1 MQCCLVKEKAIPSPM
16 DWVLRLFEVVSRIF
30 PVRLLAVS
38 KKSEEDQHTVD
49 REAINQQA
57 ERLLTQHGDTVL
69 RMAYSYLHNMEDAE
83 EILQDT
89 LVQFLKA
96 APALESREHEKA
108 WFLHVAANLC
118 RNRLKY
124 NAIRQTD
131 ELADDLEAEERGD
144 LLFVWDAVKSL
155 PSKYREVVHLYY
167 YEGYRTA
174 EIARILEMK
183 EATVR
188 SNLAR
193 GREKLKS
200 VLKEA
205 YDFG

>member
-1 MQCCLVKEKAIPSPM
+1 MQYCLAGEGFMPFLVGV
-16 DWVLRLFEVVSRIF
+16 VLRLFDTLSAF
-30 PVRLLAVS
+30 FSARLLAVAES
-38 KKSEEDQHTVD
+38 VD
-49 REAINQQA
+49 EIQRAVSREVINQQA
-57 ERLLTQHGDTVL
+57 ERLLTNHGDAVL
-69 RMAYSYLHNMEDAE
+69 RMAYSYLHNMADAE

-96 APALESREHEKA
+96 APTLESREHEKA

-124 NAIRQTD
+124 NTIRQTD
-131 ELADDLEAEERGD
+131 ELADDLAAEGRSD

-155 PSKYREVVHLYY
+155 PEKYREVVHLYY
-167 YEGYRTA
+167 YEGYQTA
-174 EIARILEMK
+174 EIAKMLGMK
-183 EATVR
+183 EPTVR

>member
-1 MQCCLVKEKAIPSPM
+1 MQYCLAGEGFMSFLVGV
-16 DWVLRLFEVVSRIF
+16 VLRLFDTLSAF
-30 PVRLLAVS
+30 FSARLLAVAES
-38 KKSEEDQHTVD
+38 VD
-49 REAINQQA
+49 EIQRAVSREIINQQA
-57 ERLLTQHGDTVL
+57 ERLLTNHGDAVL
-69 RMAYSYLHNMEDAE
+69 RMAYSYLHNMADAE

-96 APALESREHEKA
+96 APTLETREHEKA

-124 NAIRQTD
+124 NTIRQTD
-131 ELADDLEAEERGD
+131 ELADDLAAEGRSD

-155 PSKYREVVHLYY
+155 PEKYREVVHLYY
-167 YEGYRTA
+167 YEGYQTA
-174 EIARILEMK
+174 EIAKMLGMK
-183 EATVR
+183 EPTVR